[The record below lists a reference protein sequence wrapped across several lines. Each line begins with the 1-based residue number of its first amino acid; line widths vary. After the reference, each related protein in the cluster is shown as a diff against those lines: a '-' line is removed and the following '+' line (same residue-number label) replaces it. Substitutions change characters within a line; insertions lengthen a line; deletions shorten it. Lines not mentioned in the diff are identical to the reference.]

1 MTTSDHA
8 TTPPRSAFAAAFLSF
23 VFPGLGHA
31 YAGAYRRALAFSIL
45 PLVVVAGLL
54 VQLVRF
60 GPLGLGLW
68 IGETSVLGPLAV
80 GNIASLAYR
89 VVATV
94 DAYRYAFDSEPRQV
108 DPLGWKRHVP
118 RFNAFSLTGLTAVL
132 IVMTAGHAMAGYWD
146 LRFLRA
152 LDEIHSEVVVTPEAS
167 DAATSTES
175 AAPSPTPLQE
185 PQATFV
191 AQASLK
197 PWDQK
202 DRLNILLV
210 GVDQQDG
217 GFRTDTMIVASIDQK
232 THRVALF
239 SLPRDTQWL
248 PTPPSFAALPKSLVA
263 WPLYERKLNTMWER
277 LDPYRSLFPHG
288 GVDALKQAMSY
299 ALFGRT
305 DAISYYVLVSF
316 SGFQTIVDTLGGVTV
331 DVPAPIVDNG
341 YPGNGDGEHERL
353 YVRAGMQHFDGAQ
366 ALAYARSRHCPNT
379 FLCDDYNRSSRQ
391 EAILVALEQQ
401 ANLGL
406 VSSHLS
412 DLIDALSG
420 SIHTDIP
427 EGPEVLGALIDQARY
442 VNLANIKT
450 YAFNPD
456 SGYGYDSFVPYLDRI
471 QATVAVVTSPTAGL
485 APQPVLSES
494 APIVVDVGS
503 GSAQQAADAVSYLQ
517 SLGLNA
523 QLGDSPPTKDET
535 KLLVVNGADAMY
547 PQTLALLEKAL
558 GLPGPISS
566 DGSTSVQALTDP
578 AQQIGFVIVLGP
590 DAPNLTPPPPLP
602 SPK

>member
-1 MTTSDHA
+1 VTTSSPA
-8 TTPPRSAFAAAFLSF
+8 TPPRSAFAAAFLTF
-23 VFPGLGHA
+23 IVPGLGHA
-31 YAGAYRRALAFSIL
+31 YAGAYRRALAFAIL
-45 PLVVVAGLL
+45 PMVVLAGLL
-54 VQLVRF
+54 IQLVRF

-68 IGETSVLGPLAV
+68 IGQTSVLGPLAV
-80 GNIASLAYR
+80 GNIAALAYR

-94 DAYRYAFDSEPRQV
+94 DAYRCAFDSEPRPV
-108 DPLGWKRHVP
+108 DTLGWRRHVP
-118 RFNAFSLTGLTAVL
+118 HSNPLSLTGLAAVL
-132 IVMTAGHAMAGYWD
+132 IVMTAGHALAGYWD

-152 LDEIHSEVVVTPEAS
+152 LDEIHSPVVITAEAS
-167 DAATSTES
+167 DAATSTDS
-175 AAPSPTPLQE
+175 AAPSPTPLLE
-185 PQATFV
+185 PQSTFA
-191 AQASLK
+191 AQPSLK

-202 DRLNILLV
+202 ERLNILLV

-217 GFRTDTMIVASIDQK
+217 GFRTDTMIVASIDPK

-277 LDPYRSLFPHG
+277 LDPYRGLFPHG

-331 DVPAPIVDNG
+331 NVPAPIVDNG
-341 YPGNGDGEHERL
+341 YPGNGDGEHQRL
-353 YVRAGMQHFDGAQ
+353 YVRAGMQHFDGEQ

-379 FLCDDYNRSSRQ
+379 YDCDDYNRSARQ

-442 VNLANIKT
+442 INLTNIKS

-456 SGYGYDSFVPYLDRI
+456 AGYGYDSFVPYLDRI
-471 QATVAVVTSPTAGL
+471 QAAVAAATSPTAGL
-485 APQPVLSES
+485 APQPVLAES
-494 APIVVDVGS
+494 APIAVDVGS
-503 GSAQQAADAVSYLQ
+503 GTAQQAADMVAYLQ

-523 QLGDSPPTKDET
+523 QLGDSPPTNDQT
-535 KLLVVNGADAMY
+535 KLLVVNGADAQY
-547 PQTLALLEKAL
+547 PQTLALLEKTL
-558 GLPGPISS
+558 GLSGPISS
-566 DGSTSVQALTDP
+566 DGSTSVQAVSDP

-590 DAPNLTPPPPLP
+590 NAPNLTPPPPPP

>member
-1 MTTSDHA
+1 MTTSSPA
-8 TTPPRSAFAAAFLSF
+8 VPPRSAFAAAFLTF
-23 VFPGLGHA
+23 IVPGLGHA
-31 YAGAYRRALAFSIL
+31 YAGAYRRAAVFAIF
-45 PLVVVAGLL
+45 PMVVLAGLL

-68 IGETSVLGPLAV
+68 LGETSVLGPLAV
-80 GNIASLAYR
+80 GNIATLAYR

-94 DAYRYAFDSEPRQV
+94 DAYRCAFDSGPERV
-108 DPLGWKRHVP
+108 DTLGWRRHVP
-118 RFNAFSLTGLTAVL
+118 RFNAFSLTGLAAIL
-132 IVMTAGHAMAGYWD
+132 IVMTAGHSLAGYWD

-152 LDEIHSEVVVTPEAS
+152 LDEIHSEVVISPEPS
-167 DAATSTES
+167 DVATSTES

-185 PQATFV
+185 PQATF
-191 AQASLK
+191 ATQASLK

-202 DRLNILLV
+202 ARLNILLV

-217 GFRTDTMIVASIDQK
+217 GFRTDTMIVASIDPK

-277 LDPYRSLFPHG
+277 LDPYRGLFPHG

-305 DAISYYVLVSF
+305 DAISYYVLVNF

-331 DVPAPIVDNG
+331 NVPAPIVDNG
-341 YPGNGDGEHERL
+341 YPGNGDGEHQRL
-353 YVRAGMQHFDGAQ
+353 YVRAGMQHFNGAQ

-379 FLCDDYNRSSRQ
+379 FLCDDYNRSARQ
-391 EAILVALEQQ
+391 QAMLVALEQQ
-401 ANLGL
+401 ANLSL

-412 DLIDALSG
+412 DLIDALSS

-442 VNLANIKT
+442 VNLTNIKT

-456 SGYGYDSFVPYLDRI
+456 AGYGYDSFVPYIDRI
-471 QATVAVVTSPTAGL
+471 QARVAAVTNPTAGL
-485 APQPVLSES
+485 APQPVVDEG

-503 GSAQQAADAVSYLQ
+503 GTPQQAADVVAYLQ

-523 QLGDSPPTKDET
+523 QLGNSPPTNDQT
-535 KLLVVNGADAMY
+535 KLLVVNRADATY
-547 PQTLALLEKAL
+547 PQTLAQLEKSL
-558 GLPGPISS
+558 GLSGPIST
-566 DGSTSVQALTDP
+566 DGSTSVQAVTDP
-578 AQQIGFVIVLGP
+578 AQQVGFVIVLGP
-590 DAPNLTPPPPLP
+590 NAPNLTPPPPLP